1 MQRITH
7 SCTLE
12 DVDALAAE
20 SKGLGVAE
28 PPGIGVVVE

>member
-7 SCTLE
+7 SLE